1 MTFFILNKEKIIIF
15 DDCTIK
21 YFLMTMT
28 ENNKETNEQ
37 LGVFVST
44 AKLLKQTLDKRYT
57 SFLNNPKA
65 GIVPT
70 GFMEIDELI
79 KGFKDGEL
87 TTIAVRPGIGKTAFL
102 LSLINNIAVTHGRTV
117 GVFSAERSARKL
129 FSRLIES
136 STGLSL
142 NKINGRRLTDV
153 QKNIIMP
160 VVKNV
165 SGANIYIDDATNPTA
180 ESIIEKAKQMAEGG
194 VEIIFI
200 DYLELLTSGF
210 KTKDKVCNKDPFCPI
225 VHKISEMTKEIGIP
239 VVLFSQLS
247 KPIVYN
253 NRFKY
258 TPDYVNEISD
268 VLMFLNR
275 PDFYHINDIDDKEK
289 GIAEVTVAK
298 YGDITEF
305 KVAKL
310 KFVESLDKYID
321 I

>member
-1 MTFFILNKEKIIIF
+1 
-15 DDCTIK
+15 
-21 YFLMTMT
+21 MT
-28 ENNKETNEQ
+28 ENTVDITEK
-37 LGVFVST
+37 LGVFVAT
-44 AKLLKQTLDKRYT
+44 DKLLKQTLDKRYT
-57 SFLNNPKA
+57 TFLNNPDNDY
-65 GIVPT
+65 IVT
-70 GFMEIDELI
+70 GFAEIDNII
-79 KGFKDGEL
+79 KGFRKGEL

-102 LSLINNIAVTHGRTV
+102 LSLINNIAVTHNKVV

-129 FSRLIES
+129 FTRMIES

-142 NKINGRRLTDV
+142 NKINSNRLTDV
-153 QKNIIMP
+153 QKNVVAP
-160 VVKNV
+160 VVKNL
-165 SGANIYIDDATNPTA
+165 SYAKIYIDDRSNPTA
-180 ESIIEKAKQMAEGG
+180 EEIIEKAKVMADGG

-210 KTKDKVCNKDPFCPI
+210 KTKDKACNKDPLCPI
-225 VHKISEMTKEIGIP
+225 IHKISELTKEINIP

-258 TPDYVNEISD
+258 TPDYVNEITD

-275 PDFYHINDIDDKEK
+275 PDFYHINDIDEKEK
-289 GIAEVTVAK
+289 GIAEVTIAK
-298 YGDITEF
+298 HQETTEF

-321 I
+321 IV